1 MPKFNLE
8 NFRSTEFERRT
19 KKMPVPELKPFFP
32 EKTKRADMV
41 WVVQNMSGEE
51 LYRMRESVERNIDL
65 EKTVSA
71 LATGQKAE
79 VIKDALGLSGKTP
92 DEMVRRLSVLVFGS
106 VEPAIERADAVK
118 IAEEYSLV
126 FDRLTQEIMVLS
138 GQGSKPG
145 ETNGSG
151 TTRK

>member
-1 MPKFNLE
+1 MPEFNLE
-8 NFRSTEFERRT
+8 DFRAAKFERRT

-32 EKTKRADMV
+32 KKTKISEMI
-41 WVVQNMSGEE
+41 WTIQNLTGEE

-92 DEMVRRLSVLVFGS
+92 DEMVRRLSVLVYGS
-106 VEPAIERADAVK
+106 VEPKIDRPDAVK

-138 GQGSKPG
+138 GHGSKPG
-145 ETNGSG
+145 EKNGSG